1 MYDDPFGFEYH
12 YPLWR
17 PPSEGD
23 NLIIQATL
31 GCSWNRCRFCSMYR
45 GKNFTA
51 RPLADVFAEIE
62 AWRQSW
68 PDAKRVFL
76 ADGDALALPTDHLL
90 SLLDR
95 LAAAFPD
102 LNRVSCY
109 ALPGNLLRK
118 SVEELAALKAA
129 KLSLLYVG
137 VESGSPDILRR
148 IAKGVT
154 QAQMIEALAK
164 PRQAGIKT
172 SATLVLGLGGQ
183 GEWQEHID
191 GCVKVVNAAPPEF
204 LSTLQLG
211 VAQEVAADF
220 AKAWPEGF
228 DFQDDQG
235 VLAEQERLIAGIDP
249 PRPIIFRSN
258 HASNALALA
267 GNLPRDKERLLAQLA
282 EARDGQR
289 PLRARFLRGL

>member
-1 MYDDPFGFEYH
+1 MYGEPIDFDYD

-45 GKNFTA
+45 AKTFRA
-51 RPLADVFAEIE
+51 RPLSEVFDEID
-62 AWRQSW
+62 AWGKSW
-68 PDAKRVFL
+68 PDARRVFL
-76 ADGDALALPTDHLL
+76 ADGDALALPADHLL
-90 SLLDR
+90 AILER
-95 LAAAFPD
+95 LAAVFPD

-118 SVEELAALKAA
+118 SVEELSRLRAA
-129 KLSLLYVG
+129 KLSLVYVG
-137 VESGSPDILRR
+137 IESGSPGILKR

-154 QAQMIEALAK
+154 QGQMIEALSK
-164 PRQAGIKT
+164 PRQAGIKV

-183 GEWQEHID
+183 AEWQDHID
-191 GCVKVVNAAPPEF
+191 GSIEVVNVAPPEF

-211 VAQEVAADF
+211 VGPEVTGDF

-228 DFQDDQG
+228 AFQDDLG
-235 VLAEQERLIAGIDP
+235 MLDEQMRLIAGLAP
-249 PRPIIFRSN
+249 PRPVIFRSN

-267 GNLPRDKERLLAQLA
+267 GNLPKDKKRLLAQLA
-282 EARDGQR
+282 EAKEGAR